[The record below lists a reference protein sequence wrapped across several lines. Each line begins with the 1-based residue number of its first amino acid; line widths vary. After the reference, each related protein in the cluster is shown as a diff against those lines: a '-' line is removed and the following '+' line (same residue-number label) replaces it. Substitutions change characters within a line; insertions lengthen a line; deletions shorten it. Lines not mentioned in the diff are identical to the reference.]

1 MQIMDASE
9 GGVLKAIERMLC
21 QIYIPALKV
30 NTTGWGNLNKNQTN
44 LLKNVFIN
52 KIESFANM
60 LNGAN
65 ESLEQKVVLTV
76 SLFVSIR
83 QKKSV
88 LISSVL

>member
-9 GGVLKAIERMLC
+9 GGALKAIERLLC

-83 QKKSV
+83 QKKFT
-88 LISSVL
+88 

>member
-1 MQIMDASE
+1 MQKNLQDIHMQVMDASE

-65 ESLEQKVVLTV
+65 QSLEQKVVLTV
-76 SLFVSIR
+76 GLLCF
-83 QKKSV
+83 K
-88 LISSVL
+88 